1 MLSKFYIRAQQHV
14 RKRST
19 STIKSAQKSSNVDHI
34 SIPIT
39 TGSVRDEMEQAFLEQ
54 QSILRLHQNSNFSQA
69 SKNSIARRGTNDLIA
84 TQTLDSEPLT
94 INIKRSQS
102 CKHDPTKVS
111 PVNQNL
117 VNRSRNDFRYGT
129 PKNSADRFNLPL
141 SPQSGKAMTGHLT
154 NHSSQDRCSRSVLLG
169 PKKIEKINNS
179 LGKLCQMLDISDDDE
194 DYQKLTVP
202 SPHHTNSVK
211 LRQEK
216 RAVITK
222 AASNLQK
229 MNDGRTS

>member
-1 MLSKFYIRAQQHV
+1 
-14 RKRST
+14 
-19 STIKSAQKSSNVDHI
+19 
-34 SIPIT
+34 
-39 TGSVRDEMEQAFLEQ
+39 MEQAFLEQ
-54 QSILRLHQNSNFSQA
+54 QSILMLHQNSNFSQA
-69 SKNSIARRGTNDLIA
+69 SKKSIARRRTNDLMA

-94 INIKRSQS
+94 INIKRSES
-102 CKHDPTKVS
+102 CQHNSTKVS

-117 VNRSRNDFRYGT
+117 VNCSRNDFRYGT
-129 PKNSADRFNLPL
+129 PKNSAEKLNLPL

-179 LGKLCQMLDISDDDE
+179 LGKLCSMLDLSDDDE

-202 SPHHTNSVK
+202 SPHHTNSAK

-216 RAVITK
+216 RALITK
-222 AASNLQK
+222 AVSNLQK
-229 MNDGRTS
+229 LNDGCAS